1 MDHIKEVIVLN
12 FENIVAAFIAGLS
25 LFLFV
30 VSIRSYQRSGKKKV
44 LIIGMAFLLFFIKGL
59 VLTVTLFL
67 FIPLGTQVVYLGM
80 FDMIILIVLF
90 AALSIKK

>member
-1 MDHIKEVIVLN
+1 MDI
-12 FENIVAAFIAGLS
+12 ENIVAAFVAGLS

-30 VSIRSYQRSGKKKV
+30 VSVRSYQRSGKKKV
-44 LIIGMAFLLFFIKGL
+44 LMIGMAFLLFFIKGL
-59 VLTVTLFL
+59 VLTVALFQ
-67 FIPLGTQVVYLGM
+67 FIPLGTQVVYLGI

>member
-1 MDHIKEVIVLN
+1 MNI
-12 FENIVAAFIAGLS
+12 ENIVAAFVAGLS

-44 LIIGMAFLLFFIKGL
+44 LIIGMAFMLFFIKGL
-59 VLTVTLFL
+59 VLTIALFL
-67 FIPLGTQVVYLGM
+67 FIPLGTQVVYLGI